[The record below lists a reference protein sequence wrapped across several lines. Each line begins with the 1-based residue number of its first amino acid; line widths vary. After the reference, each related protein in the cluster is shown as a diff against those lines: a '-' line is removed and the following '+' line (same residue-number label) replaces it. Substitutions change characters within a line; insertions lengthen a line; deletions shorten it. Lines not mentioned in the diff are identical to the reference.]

1 MLTSHQ
7 ELLQTFEGILERR
20 GMASAAAHACATLF
34 ADATRDGVATHGVN
48 RFPVFVGQIDQG
60 DIQVNAEP
68 VLVSAWG
75 AFERWDGQFGPGP
88 LNAARCMDRAVEL
101 AREQGIGAVALRNT
115 NHWMRGGSYG
125 LRAAAA
131 NCIGICWTN
140 ALAAMPPWG
149 GQDSR
154 LGTNPFVLALPGDPP
169 VLVDLS
175 MSQFSYG
182 KLEEHRLK
190 GLKLPVAGGYDREGR
205 LTDDPAAVEATR
217 RVLPI
222 GYWKGSALSMALDM
236 IAAALAGGN
245 SVVDLS
251 TRFTRETGVSQV
263 FIAFAMD
270 RLGPWE
276 ETVARIKEDVRAS
289 LPAESAAGARI
300 PGERAAA
307 ARAAHD
313 RDGIVVDDRIW
324 TRVRNL

>member
-1 MLTSHQ
+1 VRTTYP
-7 ELLQTFEGILERR
+7 ELLERFTGILERR
-20 GMASAAAHACATLF
+20 GMAPARARACSTLF

-60 DIQVNAEP
+60 DVQVNAEP

-75 AFERWDGQFGPGP
+75 AFERWDGQFGPGN
-88 LNAARCMDRAVEL
+88 LNAVRCMDRAIEL
-101 AREQGIGAVALRNT
+101 AREQGVGALALRNT
-115 NHWMRGGSYG
+115 NHWMRAGSYG
-125 LRAAAA
+125 LQAAAA

-149 GQDSR
+149 GRDAR

-169 VLVDLS
+169 VLVDLA

-182 KLEEHRLK
+182 KLEEYRLR
-190 GLKLPVAGGYDREGR
+190 GDRLPVAGGYDGEGR
-205 LTDDPAAVEATR
+205 LTDDPAAIEATR
-217 RVLPI
+217 RMLPV

-236 IAAALAGGN
+236 IAAALAGGH

-251 TRFTRETGVSQV
+251 TKFPRETGVSQV

-289 LPAESAAGARI
+289 LPAEPGAAVRI
-300 PGERAAA
+300 PGERSAAV
-307 ARAAHD
+307 RAAHD
-313 RDGIVVDDRIW
+313 RDGILVDDRIW
-324 TRVRNL
+324 TRLENL